1 MPEIT
6 DDAWIDLMTVIH
18 CATYKDGLL
27 NIYYNGNT
35 AESIV
40 FHVRVALRAVGH
52 KITTVKKVYSCG
64 RNPDLEL
71 IDIYTTVTEEEGL
84 KASRLYNTW
93 IQGVEEI
100 ESGCNF
106 GEAVCDKCNESD
118 SDSDDE
124 SDSDSDNESVAP
136 SVAPSIDENP
146 E

>member
-1 MPEIT
+1 
-6 DDAWIDLMTVIH
+6 
-18 CATYKDGLL
+18 
-27 NIYYNGNT
+27 
-35 AESIV
+35 V

-93 IQGVEEI
+93 IQDVEEI

-106 GEAVCDKCNESD
+106 GEAGCDNCNESD
-118 SDSDDE
+118 SDSDD
-124 SDSDSDNESVAP
+124 ESVAP